1 MSQEDEERQADALAD
16 VDRSSAVGL
25 VMALLAVGARAL
37 FVMLVGRRYAVI
49 AIPLLLAATAFLV
62 ARPGRTRHKQL

>member
-1 MSQEDEERQADALAD
+1 MSREDEERQADALAD

-25 VMALLAVGARAL
+25 VMALVAIGVLAL

-49 AIPLLLAATAFLV
+49 AIPLLLAATAFAV